1 MDRLIPLLIP
11 ALLSCVLG
19 IITALITT
27 SYKLKRQ
34 LHIDKV
40 KEYERIRIK
49 YLHPLL
55 VAAQDLTERIA
66 DIRRR
71 RKNENEKIE
80 MMGWFRN
87 IKVKIQTE
95 SFYYWANDEGYFAM
109 SSLYMTAVYFAYAT
123 KIRREFPFI
132 ELKSGDNI
140 ALLNHIKAIRISIGG
155 KFGIWEIIQDSLGS
169 YLLNKTDE
177 TVKTYKEFCLS
188 INDQSETI
196 WYNRLIDF
204 FRDVDKK
211 LEDQLGNIESSLKSL
226 IDFLSVSLRIKRT
239 KLRLTEDTINNLRG
253 ITELKNLMGEEKF
266 NAIIQEFENIP
277 KKIKHRGFNS
287 ESDLFIFLADLIG
300 QNNVDDL
307 KPSILRFARKIKI

>member
-1 MDRLIPLLIP
+1 
-11 ALLSCVLG
+11 
-19 IITALITT
+19 
-27 SYKLKRQ
+27 
-34 LHIDKV
+34 
-40 KEYERIRIK
+40 
-49 YLHPLL
+49 
-55 VAAQDLTERIA
+55 
-66 DIRRR
+66 
-71 RKNENEKIE
+71 
-80 MMGWFRN
+80 
-87 IKVKIQTE
+87 
-95 SFYYWANDEGYFAM
+95 
-109 SSLYMTAVYFAYAT
+109 
-123 KIRREFPFI
+123 
-132 ELKSGDNI
+132 
-140 ALLNHIKAIRISIGG
+140 
-155 KFGIWEIIQDSLGS
+155 
-169 YLLNKTDE
+169 
-177 TVKTYKEFCLS
+177 LS

-196 WYNRLIDF
+196 WYNRLVDF